1 MSDPVDWIRRS
12 GARAKGRRPGYFDDP
27 QQDWMMSM
35 LMALVGEVSV
45 LRERLDTV
53 ERLLEERGAL
63 DRAAI
68 ESYAPD
74 RAAGH
79 ERGVMIQQYIAR
91 IMRGLQQE
99 VEAMGS
105 EEPSLE
111 EVSRLLGDM

>member
-1 MSDPVDWIRRS
+1 MSDPIDWIRRS
-12 GARAKGRRPGYFDDP
+12 GARAKGRRPAYFDDP

-53 ERLLEERGAL
+53 ERLLEARDAL
-63 DRAAI
+63 TRADI

-79 ERGVMIQQYIAR
+79 ERGVLVQQYIAR

-99 VEAMGS
+99 VEAIGS
-105 EEPSLE
+105 DEPPLE
-111 EVSRLLGDM
+111 EISRQLQDM